1 MTQRVAAAARVRRR
15 AAAADLRHDLVS
27 GSITLHGGR
36 IDFVHP
42 REAMELIYEQN
53 FDAEEEYPPYWAEL
67 WPSGIELAYAISARE
82 LAGAP
87 VLELG
92 CGLGLPSI
100 AASLAGGRVLATD
113 RSPDA
118 TAFTAANARRSRAIL
133 ETAVCSWDEPG
144 TMLDRGPWSIVL
156 ASDVLYGQRNVTEL
170 LDLLPRLVD
179 DSGEVWIA
187 DPGRPLAA
195 DFLEAAREAWHTVST
210 TATRIPSVRIHHLR
224 DRRRAA

>member
-15 AAAADLRHDLVS
+15 APAADLRHDLVS
-27 GSITLHGGR
+27 GSIALRDGR

-42 REAMELIYEQN
+42 RGAMELIYEQN
-53 FDAEEEYPPYWAEL
+53 FDAVEEYPPYWAEL

-82 LAGAP
+82 LAGAQ

-113 RSPDA
+113 RSSDA
-118 TAFTAANARRSRAIL
+118 TAFASANARRSGAIL
-133 ETAVCSWDEPG
+133 ETAVCSWAEPSV
-144 TMLDRGPWSIVL
+144 MVDRGPWSVVL

-179 DSGEVWIA
+179 NSGEVWIA
-187 DPGRPLAA
+187 DPGRPLAEE
-195 DFLEAAREAWHTVST
+195 FLEAAQVGWHMVST
-210 TATRIPSVRIHHLR
+210 TATRIPSVTIHHLR
-224 DRRRAA
+224 GRRRVS